1 MAERMGRVQQV
12 ILLCLL
18 ALCVTAMHHVS
29 ASGDEPHAMATTS
42 VSAGMP
48 AVDVAMGSG
57 EQHAPGP
64 DGAHDLLHLCL
75 AILIAFGGLLL
86 AWVLLARRPETGIPA
101 RRKCPRG
108 SPAPE
113 RPPDRPGRT
122 VLNALCVLRV

>member
-1 MAERMGRVQQV
+1 MAERLGRVQQV

-29 ASGDEPHAMATTS
+29 ASSDEPHSMATSS
-42 VSAGMP
+42 VSANMSTVG
-48 AVDVAMGSG
+48 VGMGSG
-57 EQHAPGP
+57 EHHAPGP
-64 DGAHDLLHLCL
+64 DGAHDMLHLCL
-75 AILIAFGGLLL
+75 AILTAVGGLLL
-86 AWVLLARRPETGIPA
+86 AWVLLVRRPGTGIPA

-122 VLNALCVLRV
+122 VLNSLCVLRV